1 METQIE
7 KLGEMF
13 SKELENLKK
22 KQTKKN
28 NTISEMKNRLEGIN
42 SRITEAEE
50 GTSEDRVFEI
60 NATG

>member
-13 SKELENLKK
+13 SKELEDLKK

-50 GTSEDRVFEI
+50 GTSEDRVVEI